1 MRTSLSI
8 TKQMLSQVD
17 KEAMLQ
23 AQLGYVLEPELI
35 TEMAQLAKIRET
47 TTDEIIVHV
56 GDRLQLIPIVIEGS
70 IKVSR
75 ENENGEELLLYY
87 IEGGDTCAMSLQCCT
102 KKMDSQIKATAMEPS
117 LLLMIP
123 AEYMETWMNQYKS
136 WRTYIIGNYHS
147 RMMELMESIDA
158 IAFMNLDQRLL
169 KYLRDQAKLLGSLE
183 ILHTH
188 QQVADDLHSSRV
200 VISRLLKQLE
210 IKGEITLH
218 RNKIILKTI

>member
-1 MRTSLSI
+1 
-8 TKQMLSQVD
+8 
-17 KEAMLQ
+17 MLQ
-23 AQLGYVLEPELI
+23 AQLGYILEPELI
-35 TEMAQLAKIRET
+35 TEMAHLAKVRET

-102 KKMDSQIKATAMEPS
+102 KKIDSQIKATAMEPS

-123 AEYMETWMNQYKS
+123 SEYMEIWMDQYKS
-136 WRTYIIGNYHS
+136 WRTYIINNYHT

-210 IKGEITLH
+210 MKGEISLH